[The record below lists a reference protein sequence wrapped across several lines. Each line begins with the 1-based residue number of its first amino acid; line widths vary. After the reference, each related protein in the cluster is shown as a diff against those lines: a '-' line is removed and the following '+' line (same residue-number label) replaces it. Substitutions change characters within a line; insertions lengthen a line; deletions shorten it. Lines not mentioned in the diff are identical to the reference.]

1 MNRDLEAIKNL
12 IAWLI
17 QDPNLTI
24 ATPSGEPSNH
34 KIGLGQT
41 GMTDLDLTHLDS
53 MSADEISDLLSY
65 SRNIVS
71 LSSNHHV
78 FGEGSSFE
86 LGDIPA
92 VQERFYT
99 LLKRRLRAEIER
111 KPPLFPWESEICDH
125 DAEYSDCAH
134 PELVPSS
141 FWASQFKDLSIPVPM
156 PEALLNQ
163 LLSRCQDIVQSSLKR
178 GAKLVQAVEPLFPG
192 QSHTLNQLAGL
203 VMASEQ
209 MRSAPLPLAAEPSSS
224 MNSEFP
230 NRYDVA
236 TPVQQMALSLVA
248 AREILDSLS
257 LVVSTEQPTSS
268 RQWLTQAGALSIEA
282 TYISAPTPCLR
293 IQGYMPCQGTLLLN
307 GNQAE
312 SVTQRMTPG
321 SVSVELFDID
331 LDQTY
336 ALEIQLKTPELSS
349 LSFAVSVLPSLD
361 D

>member
-1 MNRDLEAIKNL
+1 MNRDLEAIKYL
-12 IAWLI
+12 LAWLI

-24 ATPSGEPSNH
+24 ATPSGEPSSRE
-34 KIGLGQT
+34 IGVGQT
-41 GMTDLDLTHLDS
+41 GLTDLDLTHLDS
-53 MSADEISDLLSY
+53 LSADEISDLLSH

-71 LSSNHHV
+71 LSSNHHL
-78 FGEGSSFE
+78 FEEGSSFE

-99 LLKRRLRAEIER
+99 LLKRRLRTEIER
-111 KPPLFPWESEICDH
+111 NPPLFPWESEICDH

-134 PELVPSS
+134 PELVPSN
-141 FWASQFKDLSIPVPM
+141 FWASQFKNLSIPVPM
-156 PEALLNQ
+156 PEALLSQ

-209 MRSAPLPLAAEPSSS
+209 VRSATLPSTLVPSPAA
-224 MNSEFP
+224 NSEFP

-257 LVVSTEQPTSS
+257 LTVSADQSS
-268 RQWLTQAGALSIEA
+268 SQRQWLTQAGALSIEA
-282 TYISAPTPCLR
+282 AYASSPKPCLR
-293 IQGYMPCQGTLLLN
+293 IQGHIPCQGTLRLK
-307 GNQAE
+307 GSQAE
-312 SVTQRMTPG
+312 SMTQRLVPG
-321 SVSVELFDID
+321 HVSVELFDVD
-331 LDQTY
+331 VNQTY
-336 ALEIQLKTPELSS
+336 ALEIQLRTPDPSS
-349 LSFAVSVLPSLD
+349 LTFAVSVLPTSD
-361 D
+361 R